1 MIKTI
6 TQIPEPIQTPIT
18 ILKAS
23 NAVRSNKQTNK
34 QTGFNKNGDI
44 IEYVACGSVSM
55 IAYLA
60 AQNESGSFEWHP
72 NKQGNWPRNVIYD

>member
-1 MIKTI
+1 
-6 TQIPEPIQTPIT
+6 
-18 ILKAS
+18 
-23 NAVRSNKQTNK
+23 
-34 QTGFNKNGDI
+34 
-44 IEYVACGSVSM
+44 M